1 MTKNGKTLKS
11 AQLKSFFMYRKIMRN
26 TNHIRFFTASTANT
40 IEFCR
45 VDLAKGYLS
54 ADLDMKLS
62 LDSIAREIGL
72 SRFHFIRM
80 FKKHT
85 GLSPHQFRIQHRI
98 DAAKILIQKGVPFS
112 EIALETG
119 FSDQSHFTNT
129 FRQSTGL
136 TPSQYAHRF

>member
-1 MTKNGKTLKS
+1 
-11 AQLKSFFMYRKIMRN
+11 MRN
-26 TNHIRFFTASTANT
+26 SIHARFFTDRDINT
-40 IEFCR
+40 IEFGR
-45 VDLAKGYLS
+45 VDLAKDYLS

-62 LDSIAREIGL
+62 LDSVAGKIGL

-80 FKKHT
+80 FKRHT
-85 GLSPHQFRIQHRI
+85 GLSPHQFRIRHRI
-98 DAAKILIQKGVPFS
+98 DAAKILIQKGLPLS

-136 TPSQYAHRF
+136 TPSQYAHLQ